1 MEIELHI
8 QRSYKLKK
16 KPKIIFGWHVISS
29 LNTQQLFLGFSGS
42 SLPRP
47 RAIPSGREGWDKKSL
62 QSCSTHQL
70 ARQNRIITQ
79 TWQQLA
85 YIHGLGAELPPH
97 VFNPDKQVYHLL
109 NTQQLPLG
117 FSWSL
122 LLRPSRD
129 TLETEKKGEL
139 VSDTLA
145 HLLDSL

>member
-1 MEIELHI
+1 MGQE
-8 QRSYKLKK
+8 
-16 KPKIIFGWHVISS
+16 
-29 LNTQQLFLGFSGS
+29 
-42 SLPRP
+42 
-47 RAIPSGREGWDKKSL
+47 SL

-97 VFNPDKQVYHLL
+97 VFNPDKQVYHSL

-117 FSWSL
+117 FSGSL
-122 LLRPSRD
+122 LPRPSRD
-129 TLETEKKGEL
+129 TLQTTKERKGEL